1 MKRIFWLGMH
11 KLLVRTELVRLRK
24 LGYEVFNPPYLSP
37 VYDQSANL
45 DWDSQQPTTLPRE
58 VFEALSQHNFF
69 YNSVPEPIAE
79 LLNTYFDTV
88 VVTINPD
95 WLTEI
100 LKVYKGRLI
109 YRTYGQPYPLSEYLW
124 NNGAGRLILD
134 RPDFLFM
141 PFHARSV
148 DLEHDWLLDRMRVVP
163 YQIDDDILDLA
174 GTYEGPRETR
184 IMVTCPNIDNRYY
197 HAHYRHLKRHFGAP
211 YYSYYGVQP
220 RKFDDPQIVGT
231 IPRAELMRH
240 YQTSAGSLYTHGGPM
255 VSYLPPIEMMTIG
268 GPVISIRHNLL
279 ARMLPKDA
287 PGLADN
293 EDIARDHCRR
303 LVEKDKVFAAEIIAS
318 QGEAAR
324 NYHRDYVNPIFDA
337 AHAEWMAPERASPA
351 PALIINAPPP
361 ARPASGRKRIYLLF
375 HFPGS
380 IVGRR
385 ESAYFSA
392 EGIPRVA
399 RQFVE
404 GLLRATDY
412 EVVVTTTYGNAP
424 FTMGYFGAK
433 GESRV
438 KVLVVDDFPAIR
450 SHHVRTPSLPEKA
463 FDALGKR
470 WRYWSF
476 RHLPVFLRNL
486 PDDAARLA
494 VSAFRR
500 VEWRLARLLPRKHV
514 PVATPV
520 DVAKVVDS
528 DPHAAGVIVPHYYL
542 FPEAARM
549 ATRHALYLPDYT
561 PHFFKGGK
569 AFPGQEEHARIGKA
583 LCRSASVII
592 SNSEFTRSYLAE
604 TELEV
609 DIAKLRVFPLPNLN
623 LAPPPDS
630 AEPGS
635 PVQNHVAVLARQRPI
650 LFYPTQNRPNKN
662 IAFLLELLDGMI
674 RDWAK
679 IGPEGMEPPVLV
691 LTCSLDDFPPV
702 REAYQRLGMQP
713 HVILVSGSSD
723 ADLRWIYARAA
734 ALVLTTTMEGNFP
747 PQVLEALAYDTP
759 VVAARIRL
767 ITDELGDRPDDLLL
781 AEPMD
786 DASFRAALLRALTDR
801 EAVIASQQNA
811 YRRLMERRS
820 PAYFGEQ
827 MAGIAAILDSAPAP
841 QGRAG

>member
-11 KLLVRTELVRLRK
+11 KLLVRTELVRLRT

-37 VYDQSANL
+37 VYDQSASL
-45 DWDSQQPTTLPRE
+45 DWDSEQPTTLPRE
-58 VFEALSQHNFF
+58 VFETLSRHNFF

-174 GTYEGPRETR
+174 GTYEGPREQR

-231 IPRAELMRH
+231 LPRAELMRH
-240 YQTSAGSLYTHGGPM
+240 YQTAAGALYTHGGPM

-303 LVEKDKVFAAEIIAS
+303 LVERDTVFAAEIIAS
-318 QGEAAR
+318 QGDVAR
-324 NYHRDYVNPIFDA
+324 SYHRDHVNPIFDA
-337 AHAEWMAPERASPA
+337 AHAEWMAPERADPA
-351 PALIINAPPP
+351 PALIVNTPPP
-361 ARPASGRKRIYLLF
+361 VPPASGRKRIYLLF

-404 GLLRATDY
+404 GLIRATDY
-412 EVVVTTTYGNAP
+412 EVVVTTTYGNSP
-424 FTMGYFGAK
+424 FTMGYFGARA
-433 GESRV
+433 GSRV

-463 FDALGKR
+463 LDVFGKR

-476 RHLPVFLRNL
+476 RHLPAFLRNL

-494 VSAFRR
+494 LSLFRK

-514 PVATPV
+514 PVVTPV
-520 DVAKVVDS
+520 DVAKAIDG
-528 DPHAAGVIVPHYYL
+528 DPQAAGVIVPHYYL

-549 ATRHALYLPDYT
+549 TTRHALYLPDYT
-561 PHFFKGGK
+561 PHFYKDGK

-630 AEPGS
+630 TEPGS

-662 IAFLLELLDGMI
+662 IAFLLELLAGMI
-674 RDWAK
+674 RDWSQ
-679 IGPEGMEPPVLV
+679 IGPQGMEPPVLV

-786 DASFRAALLRALTDR
+786 EASFRAALVRALTAR
-801 EAVIASQQNA
+801 EAVIASQQKA
-811 YRRLMERRS
+811 YHRLMERRS
-820 PAYFGEQ
+820 PAYFAGQ
-827 MAGIAAILDSAPAP
+827 MAGIAAILDQAPAS
-841 QGRAG
+841 QDRAG

>member
-1 MKRIFWLGMH
+1 LKRIFWLGMH
-11 KLLVRTELVRLRK
+11 KLLVRTELVRLRA

-45 DWDSQQPTTLPRE
+45 DWNRDQPTTLPAE
-58 VFEALSQHNFF
+58 VFEALSTHNFF
-69 YNSVPEPIAE
+69 YNSVPERIAE

-100 LKVYKGRLI
+100 LKVYTGRLI

-124 NNGAGRLILD
+124 NNGAGRLIVD

-148 DLEHDWLLDRMRVVP
+148 DLEHAWLLDRMRVVP
-163 YQIDDDILDLA
+163 YQIDDDVLDLA
-174 GTYEGPRETR
+174 GTYEGPRAAR
-184 IMVTCPNIDNRYY
+184 IMLTCPNIDNRYY
-197 HAHYRHLKRHFGAP
+197 HAHYRHLKRHFGAAHFRF
-211 YYSYYGVQP
+211 YGVQP
-220 RKFDDPQIVGT
+220 RPFDDPQIVGT
-231 IPRAELMRH
+231 IPRAELMRD
-240 YQTSAGSLYTHGGPM
+240 YQTSAGYLYTHGGPM

-293 EDIARDHCRR
+293 EDVARDHCRR
-303 LVEKDKVFAAEIIAS
+303 LVEGDRVFAAEIIAS
-318 QGEAAR
+318 QGDVAR
-324 NYHRDYVNPIFDA
+324 SYHRDHVNPIFDA
-337 AHAEWMAPERASPA
+337 AHAEWMAPERKDPA
-351 PALIINAPPP
+351 PALIVNPPP
-361 ARPASGRKRIYLLF
+361 AVPPSGRKRIYLLF

-385 ESAYFSA
+385 EEAYFSA

-399 RQFVE
+399 RQMVE
-404 GLLRATDY
+404 GLLRATDH
-412 EVVVTTTYGNAP
+412 EVVVTTSYGNAP
-424 FTMGYFGAK
+424 FTLGFFGQNTE
-433 GESRV
+433 GRV
-438 KVLVVDDFPAIR
+438 KILVVDDFPAIR
-450 SHHVRTPSLPEKA
+450 SNQVQTPSPLLRA
-463 FDALGKR
+463 ADSLLKR

-476 RHLPVFLRNL
+476 RHLPAVLRTL
-486 PDDAARLA
+486 PADALRLA
-494 VSAFRR
+494 EPTFRKIESR
-500 VEWRLARLLPRKHV
+500 IGRMLPRKHAAV
-514 PVATPV
+514 VTPL
-520 DVAKVVDS
+520 DVAQAIDS
-528 DPHAAGVIVPHYYL
+528 DPDAAGVIVPHYYI
-542 FPEAARM
+542 FPEA
-549 ATRHALYLPDYT
+549 TRLRTPHALYLPDYT
-561 PHFFKGGK
+561 PHFFKDGK
-569 AFPGQEEHARIGKA
+569 SFPGQAEHAAIGKA

-623 LAPPPDS
+623 LAPPPES
-630 AEPGS
+630 AAPAS
-635 PVQNHVAVLARQRPI
+635 LVQNHVAVLAGERPV

-662 IAFLLELLDGMI
+662 IAFLLELLAGMI
-674 RDWAK
+674 RDWDS
-679 IGPEGMEPPVLV
+679 IGPAGMAPPVLV
-691 LTCSLDDFPPV
+691 LTCGLDNYPPV
-702 REAYQRLGMQP
+702 REAYERLGMQP
-713 HVILVSGSSD
+713 HVILVSGASD

-781 AEPMD
+781 PEPMD
-786 DASFRAALLRALTDR
+786 EASFRTALLRALTER
-801 EAVIASQQNA
+801 TAVIASQQNA

-820 PAYFGEQ
+820 PSYFAGQ
-827 MAGIAAILDSAPAP
+827 MAGIAAILDQAPSG
-841 QGRAG
+841 QDQAG